1 MKQILVSWN
10 LLAPQKQLVLVLA
23 ILATVVTLFGLARL
37 ATKPQ
42 MALLYSGLS
51 ATASGEIVTSLE
63 QKGVP
68 YEVRGDSIYIDGS
81 QRDRLRLVLAGEGL
95 PANSVAGYE
104 LLDGLSGFGTTA
116 QMFDA
121 TYWRAKE
128 GELARTI
135 LASDRISMARVHI
148 ANPVSRPFEREV
160 SPSASVTVSSR
171 NGALDRTQAEAIRYL
186 VAAAVSGLAPE
197 MVTVIDSDYGV
208 ILQPGQPDTPQ
219 ATTGGLDERAEALR
233 KNVERLL
240 SARVGQGNVIVEVMV
255 ESRNETETVRERIL
269 DPDQRVAVSAENETS
284 TENSSGGN
292 TGAVTVA
299 SNLPDTPAS
308 AGEGSRNSEKTRER
322 TNYDGSETLRER
334 TRLAGDIA
342 RLSVAVLVN
351 EIATTGTDGAVS
363 FTPRSAEELNAF
375 RMLVQSAVGFNE
387 ARGDVVTIESMPFPQ
402 PPMLGTTAT
411 SGMFSGIVLN
421 LAQLIQIALLGIVA
435 LLLGLFVIRPI
446 LKNPA
451 PEFTQIGADERQ
463 MLQADQHIVGGA
475 ALEDAGSSEP
485 AAPPPDP
492 IEILRDTITGRA
504 EESSHLLRN
513 WIESENIPEKE
524 PVS

>member
-1 MKQILVSWN
+1 MKQLLNSWN
-10 LLAPQKQLVLVLA
+10 LLTPQKQLVLVLA
-23 ILATVVTLFGLARL
+23 VLATVVTVFGLARL
-37 ATKPQ
+37 ATRPQ
-42 MALLYSGLS
+42 LALLYSGLS

-68 YEVRGDSIYIDGS
+68 YEIRGDSIYIDS
-81 QRDRLRLVLAGEGL
+81 AQRDQLRLVLAGEGL

-135 LASDRISMARVHI
+135 LSSGRINMARVHI
-148 ANPVSRPFEREV
+148 ANPVSRPFERNV
-160 SPSASVTVSSR
+160 SPSASVTVSS
-171 NGALDRTQAEAIRYL
+171 GDGMLGRTQAEAIRYL

-208 ILQPGQPDTPQ
+208 ILQPGQSDAAQPA
-219 ATTGGLDERAEALR
+219 ATGLDERAEALR

-255 ESRNETETVRERIL
+255 EARNETETVRERIL
-269 DPDQRVAVSAENETS
+269 DPEQRVAISSESESS
-284 TENSSGGN
+284 TENSNGGG

-299 SNLPDTPAS
+299 SNLPDTADS
-308 AGEGSRNSEKTRER
+308 TAKGSRSAEKNRER
-322 TNYDGSETLRER
+322 TNYDGSEILRER
-334 TRLAGDIA
+334 TRLSGDIA

-351 EIATTGTDGAVS
+351 DIPVTGDNGTTTY
-363 FTPRSAEELNAF
+363 TPRSAGELDAF
-375 RMLVQSAVGFNE
+375 RALVESAVGFQAE
-387 ARGDVVTIESMPFPQ
+387 RGDVVTIESMEFPA
-402 PPMLGTTAT
+402 PPRQGTTAT
-411 SGMFSGIVLN
+411 AGLLSGFALN
-421 LAQLIQIALLGIVA
+421 VAQLVQMTILGVVA

-451 PEFTQIGADERQ
+451 PELAQISAHEQ
-463 MLQADQHIVGGA
+463 QALQADSNVLTGSTLSEGEVTTA
-475 ALEDAGSSEP
+475 ATP
-485 AAPPPDP
+485 APDP
-492 IEILRDTITGRA
+492 VEILRETISGRA

-513 WIESENIPEKE
+513 WIESESPTEKE
-524 PVS
+524 PVT